1 MVFISTVC
9 YIKKRSWLIIILLLT
24 VLSNLIITLF
34 LKNSLKNNVGDQVNY
49 FMGLRTKSSM
59 KNKKNWKLTQDFFV
73 KFSIK
78 FSYWFLPLGI
88 VWTIFDIIFGI
99 SITSLIIQ
107 FILFITF
114 IIVIIIITEKEVK
127 KMVE

>member
-1 MVFISTVC
+1 
-9 YIKKRSWLIIILLLT
+9 
-24 VLSNLIITLF
+24 
-34 LKNSLKNNVGDQVNY
+34 
-49 FMGLRTKSSM
+49 MGLRTKNSM

-73 KFSIK
+73 K

-114 IIVIIIITEKEVK
+114 IIVIIIITEKKVK

>member
-1 MVFISTVC
+1 
-9 YIKKRSWLIIILLLT
+9 
-24 VLSNLIITLF
+24 
-34 LKNSLKNNVGDQVNY
+34 
-49 FMGLRTKSSM
+49 MGLRTKNSM

-78 FSYWFLPLGI
+78 LGI

>member
-34 LKNSLKNNVGDQVNY
+34 FKKSLKNNVGDQVNY
-49 FMGLRTKSSM
+49 FMGLRTKNSM
-59 KNKKNWKLTQDFFV
+59 KNKKNWKVTQDFFV